1 MIPRRARVSLAQRR
15 PRAWTPPEDDLT
27 PAAVL
32 VPLVA
37 YRKGS
42 TVIFTQRGEHLADHA
57 GQISFPGGRRE
68 PGDADPVATA
78 LREAEEEIG
87 LHPDRVEVVGCLD
100 PFDTSTGFV
109 VTPVVGLVT
118 PPLELTLDAR
128 EVAEVFEVPLAFL
141 LDPANRRRESRVH
154 RGRRRRY
161 DVFDY
166 RGRRIW
172 GATARMVV
180 AFGDLVGER

>member
-1 MIPRRARVSLAQRR
+1 VIPKRARASLAQRR
-15 PRAWTPPEDDLT
+15 PRAWTPPKNDLT

-32 VPLVA
+32 VPLVVHREGMTA
-37 YRKGS
+37 
-42 TVIFTQRGEHLADHA
+42 IFTQRSEHLADHA

-68 PGDADPVATA
+68 PDDVDPVATA

-87 LHPDRVEVVGCLD
+87 LRPDQVEIVGCLD

-118 PPLELTLDAR
+118 PPLDLVLDAF
-128 EVAEVFEVPLAFL
+128 EVAEAFEVPLAFL
-141 LDPANRRRESRVH
+141 LDPANRRRESRVD
-154 RGRRRRY
+154 RGRRRDY
-161 DVFDY
+161 DVFEY

-180 AFGDLVGER
+180 ALGDLVGGR